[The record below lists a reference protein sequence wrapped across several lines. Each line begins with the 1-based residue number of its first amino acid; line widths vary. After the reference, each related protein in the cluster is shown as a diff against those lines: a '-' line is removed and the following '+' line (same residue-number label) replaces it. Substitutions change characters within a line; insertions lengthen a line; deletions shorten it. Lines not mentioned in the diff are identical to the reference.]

1 MEKFL
6 VSREFGPC
14 PECKSELLHHCVK
27 NGVKFVQG
35 GRKHPI
41 AVWNCDLYKCPGCE
55 SFVITDFAER
65 PKIAFSGDPAWFRK
79 QYIQS
84 LENEEDMIVYGK

>member
-35 GRKHPI
+35 GRKDPI
-41 AVWNCDLYKCPGCE
+41 AVWNCDLYKL
-55 SFVITDFAER
+55 SRRTL
-65 PKIAFSGDPAWFRK
+65 
-79 QYIQS
+79 IQ
-84 LENEEDMIVYGK
+84 LQILTIF